1 MYRKGII
8 LAGGRGTRL
17 YPLTKGTSK
26 QLLPVYKQP
35 LVYYPLATLIDAG
48 IKEVAVIVAKGE
60 KSRFEQTLGDGSQWG
75 ISITYF
81 IQEVPKG
88 IAEAFI
94 IAKEWLQNSGVV
106 LVLGDNIFYGE
117 SFSEELNKLGNLH
130 RNIIFAY
137 EVSNPSD
144 YGVVQF
150 EKIDTNRLKAVSI
163 IEKPIQYISNYA
175 VPGLYFYDE
184 TCIEKALSL
193 KPSTRGELEITDL
206 NNLYIKEQSLNVK
219 IILNTAWL
227 DTGNPDS
234 LLDAGE
240 FVRVMERRTGIEIG
254 PSRSAKKRGLI

>member
-35 LVYYPLATLIDAG
+35 LVYYSIATLIDAG
-48 IKEVAVIVAKGE
+48 VREIAVIVAKGE
-60 KSRFEQTLGDGSQWG
+60 KNRFDRTLGDGSQWG
-75 ISITYF
+75 VSITYF
-81 IQEVPKG
+81 IQDEPKG

-94 IAKEWLQNSGVV
+94 ITKDWVQDSGVV
-106 LVLGDNIFYGE
+106 LILGDNIFYGE
-117 SFSEELNKLGNLH
+117 SFSEELSELANMH
-130 RNIIFAY
+130 QNIIFAY

-150 EKIDTNRLKAVSI
+150 ERVTTKRYRAVRI
-163 IEKPIQYISNYA
+163 IEKPPQYVSSYA
-175 VPGLYFYDE
+175 VPGLYFYDN
-184 TCIEKALSL
+184 TCIKKALTL
-193 KPSTRGELEITDL
+193 TPSARGELEITDL
-206 NNLYIKEQSLNVK
+206 NNLYIDDQELDVK
-219 IILNTAWL
+219 IIRNTAWL

-254 PSRSAKKRGLI
+254 PMRSAKKLGLI